1 MTAFFVFWGIV
12 LIIGVLAI
20 MSSSDKAS
28 DKEKE
33 QKKRNAKIFVL
44 VILGLIFLASIVFFD
59 TCKSSIYDD
68 PSEWARR
75 P

>member
-12 LIIGVLAI
+12 IFIGVLVI
-20 MSSSDKAS
+20 ISGSGDAS

-44 VILGLIFLASIVFFD
+44 AILGLIFLASIGFFD